1 MSRRLPT
8 SPLAVT
14 FFVLLL
20 GAALLP
26 LLSTPAAAFGER
38 VYESNTVIAGT
49 NHLSVDSSDSVAQSF
64 LTSASY
70 RLLNLTLRLR
80 NSGGSSNT
88 IKIAIQTDAA
98 GQPSSTILAQVTF
111 AIGNTALANIVV
123 TFPSP
128 PSLGAGVRY
137 WIVATSST
145 SIVNP
150 YEWHHSNA
158 NTYPNGQ
165 AMTNFGGGG
174 WTPASPATDM
184 YFVAYGRE
192 SASNLTAILR
202 ALDGEPNPG
211 ETVTFRLYLN
221 NTGNNAARG
230 AWLNDTLLSGLTHVS
245 DTAAAAGSTTGWPS
259 FTFADLTNGVR
270 SFDLTCRVNVG
281 TEPGTIL
288 TKALA
293 FVYVDDAGT
302 LRTPPSAQASV
313 LVGTQSKQL
322 YLDPAAVGSAQRL
335 DPAKPSGGSGSQFN
349 ETLKKDA
356 STHDFDLDPVLARPF
371 HAFDANATLF
381 LDSATHDVKVVRLNL
396 TLTDWNGVTFIPVAY
411 AEKSITT
418 NSFPDYQPF
427 SFPFPAFDH
436 TFPAGVRIRLTIRNL
451 GASQADALAAMNS
464 TFAASFVDV
473 RTTTYV
479 RIDQLDM
486 RDGVGPTTAWSPRDA
501 LVVQANVSDP
511 LGSSEIA
518 GARINLTAPS
528 GALIANYTA
537 MALFATDP
545 ASPSAWKVFRF
556 TLFPPLAQG
565 SYQAVVT
572 ATESNGVLDIAEASA
587 LVRAPSFTL
596 AKTTTSS
603 NVNSGDRYTYDL
615 WFNNT
620 GSGPAGRVWI
630 NDSLPS
636 ELTFLGSSD
645 PGAKT
650 GNYNWTWTAQGF
662 GNYRLSIDVQVRSA
676 IPPVPYFRNTAFLN
690 YTDEKGFSWPTK
702 VASADVAFSGPVISL
717 TKSSTKTLVHSKET
731 IVYQITIQ
739 NTGDP
744 AKDLWVNDTVPAGLT
759 YLSDTA
765 NDLGSTFRGRIV
777 SGNSLYIRLGDMPS
791 LQTWSFTVTAN
802 AATNLVPGSTLVN
815 VASLNYTNLNGF
827 LLPPR
832 VTTWSVLVS
841 APDIRSAA
849 IGIGRTQV
857 TPADIVQATMSFTN
871 AGSEPARDLWV
882 NLTLGPGL
890 GYLNATLVPLLN
902 GGEVHFALSNVPLGP
917 TTIFLNA
924 SVDPGVADH
933 WPMTINGSVTYT
945 DAYRNVFPKIPVA
958 SNLIEASVPRIVL
971 RVAPATTSI
980 EADALVFY
988 NIYLVNAGS
997 GVAGG
1002 VQLSLPL
1009 PASFLYITDTSD
1021 ATLTTVS
1028 STYTW
1033 SWTNVA
1039 PGSKSFSLELKA
1051 KPSARDGSRVNLTF
1065 HADYTDL
1072 NGNIRSADA
1081 AAIAN
1086 FVASQIKLKLE
1097 APASESR
1104 VGETLKYQLTV
1115 QNNGGSVAHALW
1127 LVYTNNS
1134 HFELVTYSSTVE
1146 AAKPEPFVLNWSF
1159 TDVQPT
1165 QSLIITLDLRIRDGT
1180 PTGLT
1185 LPIVFEAVYT
1195 NSADTVIGYSRIDVT
1210 MKVLADPITYVWIGL
1225 AGSGLAALIVI
1236 AVIRRF
1242 GTQIEE
1248 VFLVYRDG
1256 VLLYHLSRS
1265 LSQDKDEDVLSGML
1279 TAVTEFVRDAFV
1291 YGEHR
1296 ELHQLDF
1303 GDYRIM
1309 IERGHNLY
1317 LAVVY
1322 SGKGASVIKKRVRWV
1337 LNQIEAAYAGVLEK
1351 WDGDMDKVV
1360 GARDLIR
1367 EYLLKSNGRPFR
1379 GLPGLP

>member
-1 MSRRLPT
+1 M
-8 SPLAVT
+8 
-14 FFVLLL
+14 
-20 GAALLP
+20 
-26 LLSTPAAAFGER
+26 
-38 VYESNTVIAGT
+38 
-49 NHLSVDSSDSVAQSF
+49 
-64 LTSASY
+64 
-70 RLLNLTLRLR
+70 
-80 NSGGSSNT
+80 
-88 IKIAIQTDAA
+88 
-98 GQPSSTILAQVTF
+98 
-111 AIGNTALANIVV
+111 
-123 TFPSP
+123 
-128 PSLGAGVRY
+128 
-137 WIVATSST
+137 
-145 SIVNP
+145 
-150 YEWHHSNA
+150 
-158 NTYPNGQ
+158 
-165 AMTNFGGGG
+165 
-174 WTPASPATDM
+174 
-184 YFVAYGRE
+184 
-192 SASNLTAILR
+192 
-202 ALDGEPNPG
+202 
-211 ETVTFRLYLN
+211 
-221 NTGNNAARG
+221 
-230 AWLNDTLLSGLTHVS
+230 
-245 DTAAAAGSTTGWPS
+245 
-259 FTFADLTNGVR
+259 
-270 SFDLTCRVNVG
+270 
-281 TEPGTIL
+281 
-288 TKALA
+288 
-293 FVYVDDAGT
+293 
-302 LRTPPSAQASV
+302 
-313 LVGTQSKQL
+313 
-322 YLDPAAVGSAQRL
+322 
-335 DPAKPSGGSGSQFN
+335 
-349 ETLKKDA
+349 
-356 STHDFDLDPVLARPF
+356 
-371 HAFDANATLF
+371 
-381 LDSATHDVKVVRLNL
+381 
-396 TLTDWNGVTFIPVAY
+396 
-411 AEKSITT
+411 
-418 NSFPDYQPF
+418 
-427 SFPFPAFDH
+427 
-436 TFPAGVRIRLTIRNL
+436 
-451 GASQADALAAMNS
+451 
-464 TFAASFVDV
+464 
-473 RTTTYV
+473 
-479 RIDQLDM
+479 
-486 RDGVGPTTAWSPRDA
+486 
-501 LVVQANVSDP
+501 
-511 LGSSEIA
+511 
-518 GARINLTAPS
+518 
-528 GALIANYTA
+528 
-537 MALFATDP
+537 
-545 ASPSAWKVFRF
+545 
-556 TLFPPLAQG
+556 
-565 SYQAVVT
+565 
-572 ATESNGVLDIAEASA
+572 
-587 LVRAPSFTL
+587 
-596 AKTTTSS
+596 
-603 NVNSGDRYTYDL
+603 
-615 WFNNT
+615 
-620 GSGPAGRVWI
+620 
-630 NDSLPS
+630 
-636 ELTFLGSSD
+636 
-645 PGAKT
+645 
-650 GNYNWTWTAQGF
+650 
-662 GNYRLSIDVQVRSA
+662 
-676 IPPVPYFRNTAFLN
+676 
-690 YTDEKGFSWPTK
+690 
-702 VASADVAFSGPVISL
+702 
-717 TKSSTKTLVHSKET
+717 
-731 IVYQITIQ
+731 
-739 NTGDP
+739 
-744 AKDLWVNDTVPAGLT
+744 
-759 YLSDTA
+759 
-765 NDLGSTFRGRIV
+765 
-777 SGNSLYIRLGDMPS
+777 
-791 LQTWSFTVTAN
+791 
-802 AATNLVPGSTLVN
+802 
-815 VASLNYTNLNGF
+815 
-827 LLPPR
+827 
-832 VTTWSVLVS
+832 
-841 APDIRSAA
+841 
-849 IGIGRTQV
+849 
-857 TPADIVQATMSFTN
+857 
-871 AGSEPARDLWV
+871 
-882 NLTLGPGL
+882 
-890 GYLNATLVPLLN
+890 
-902 GGEVHFALSNVPLGP
+902 PLGP

-971 RVAPATTSI
+971 RVSPATTSI